1 MPMFGTRGAASARG
15 FGLLSTIAAAV
26 DEFFEYVTLLL
37 PGNGTNGAQNNTFL
51 DSSTNNFT
59 ITRVGNTTQGT
70 FAPYGSLWSNYFN
83 NSTGLALAYGTAT
96 HTFWNNDFTVEFWV
110 NCGPKSFNAILSS
123 WLDSDFNGGSWQF
136 AIVNGVPGVSNRQS
150 SGTNQAS
157 FITAG
162 STRVDDGLWHHVA
175 ITQVTGAS
183 KTFRMFVDGVLRGYK
198 VENNWTQGSANSNIY
213 IGTQGPGTFDEGSR
227 YYLGY
232 ASNIRLVTSV
242 VSAYSTSS
250 TTLGTTIFT
259 PPTSPL
265 TAITNTNILTCQS
278 NRFIDNSSNNFTITR
293 SGDVSVQRFSP
304 FNPTASYTPSTD
316 GGSGYFDGT
325 GDYLTAPDNIAFEF
339 GSGNFTIEG
348 WFYLTGGNSTFRT
361 LVAKSSRD
369 DPSGEGSFVVQISNA
384 NKLQMLFDNVT
395 GGGWVIDV
403 QGTTNVVLNTWYHFA
418 VVRNGNVFTAYLNGV
433 SEVTATNSLTLV
445 DNAQVLTI
453 GALGYTSGTFIAFV
467 PGYISDVRL
476 VKGTAV
482 YTSAFT
488 PPSAPLTAITNTSL
502 LLNFT
507 NAGIIDNAEMNNL
520 ETVGNAQISTAQSK
534 FGGASMYFDGNGDYC
549 LGPTSPSFEFGSGDF
564 TIEAWLYR
572 TADSGQYDSEIVGYG
587 NPNTLNGWHFGLS
600 GSSGGTANR
609 IQLNLNYSGYLVISS
624 GTIPVNTWTHVA
636 VTRSGTS
643 FKVFINGNQ
652 DGSAT
657 SSATPTTTSSSR
669 LYVGTG
675 AYDPGS
681 VNRTITGY
689 IDDLRITR
697 GVARYVSSFSVPT
710 APFPTQ

>member
-1 MPMFGTRGAASARG
+1 LGSATKSINIG
-15 FGLLSTIAAAV
+15 QQ
-26 DEFFEYVTLLL
+26 
-37 PGNGTNGAQNNTFL
+37 PGNNWPWNGY
-51 DSSTNNFT
+51 
-59 ITRVGNTTQGT
+59 I
-70 FAPYGSLWSNYFN
+70 
-83 NSTGLALAYGTAT
+83 
-96 HTFWNNDFTVEFWV
+96 
-110 NCGPKSFNAILSS
+110 
-123 WLDSDFNGGSWQF
+123 SDFRL
-136 AIVNGVPGVSNRQS
+136 VS
-150 SGTNQAS
+150 
-157 FITAG
+157 
-162 STRVDDGLWHHVA
+162 
-175 ITQVTGAS
+175 
-183 KTFRMFVDGVLRGYK
+183 
-198 VENNWTQGSANSNIY
+198 GSA
-213 IGTQGPGTFDEGSR
+213 
-227 YYLGY
+227 
-232 ASNIRLVTSV
+232 V
-242 VSAYSTSS
+242 
-250 TTLGTTIFT
+250 TTL
-259 PPTSPL
+259 PTSPL
-265 TAITNTNILTCQS
+265 TAIS
-278 NRFIDNSSNNFTITR
+278 
-293 SGDVSVQRFSP
+293 
-304 FNPTASYTPSTD
+304 
-316 GGSGYFDGT
+316 GT
-325 GDYLTAPDNIAFEF
+325 G
-339 GSGNFTIEG
+339 
-348 WFYLTGGNSTFRT
+348 
-361 LVAKSSRD
+361 
-369 DPSGEGSFVVQISNA
+369 
-384 NKLQMLFDNVT
+384 
-395 GGGWVIDV
+395 
-403 QGTTNVVLNTWYHFA
+403 
-418 VVRNGNVFTAYLNGV
+418 
-433 SEVTATNSLTLV
+433 
-445 DNAQVLTI
+445 
-453 GALGYTSGTFIAFV
+453 
-467 PGYISDVRL
+467 
-476 VKGTAV
+476 
-482 YTSAFT
+482 
-488 PPSAPLTAITNTSL
+488 L

-534 FGGASMYFDGNGDYC
+534 FGGGSMYFDGNGDYC